1 MKKRVRDLKD
11 KDRNPIRAAEG
22 IRYDRTPVER
32 PAPEITPLTVSGKR
46 TTLGDLLD
54 RSLDRME
61 ERLRK

>member
-1 MKKRVRDLKD
+1 MKKPNLKD
-11 KDRNPIRAAEG
+11 KDRNPVRGAEG

-54 RSLDRME
+54 RRLDWMD
-61 ERLRK
+61 ERR